1 MFIKNVWKIELVSIK
16 IAVKQIRKFD
26 FFLKYE
32 AFTLKLFIKSE
43 IIISRTAITGAEGK
57 INNPALNILISLI
70 NMYWKLKIL

>member
-1 MFIKNVWKIELVSIK
+1 MPVM
-16 IAVKQIRKFD
+16 QIRKFD
-26 FFLKYE
+26 LFLKYE

-70 NMYWKLKIL
+70 NMY